1 MIISKKESKEKL
13 SKDVKPTK
21 LASKTDA
28 ELLEESKD
36 KLLRLQAE
44 FANFQKRTLEEQ
56 SQAYTRGVSEA
67 LKIFVN
73 VFDDFQLALNNK
85 TVDESFKKGM
95 EMIFAKFISTAE
107 ELGLQKINSLGQKFD
122 PRLHEALLAEESDKE
137 SNTIIEELQSGY
149 LVGDRVIRTAKVKV
163 AK

>member
-1 MIISKKESKEKL
+1 LIIISKKESKEKL
-13 SKDVKPTK
+13 SKDAKP
-21 LASKTDA
+21 ASKTDA
-28 ELLEESKD
+28 ELVEESKD

-44 FANFQKRTLEEQ
+44 FANFRKRTLEEQ
-56 SQAYTRGVSEA
+56 SQAHARGVAEA
-67 LKIFVN
+67 LKVFVD

-85 TVDESFKKGM
+85 TTDESFKRGM

-107 ELGLQKINSLGQKFD
+107 KLGLQKINSLGQKFD

-137 SNTIIEELQSGY
+137 SNTILEELQPGY
-149 LVGDRVIRTAKVKV
+149 LVADKVIRTAKVKV